1 MPFMSPTTYK
11 MVRGIQTHL
20 KSFVVNVFLVAE
32 LRVGDIAGQLCEL
45 KTMGLIVSRSTRG

>member
-1 MPFMSPTTYK
+1 MNPKTYK
-11 MVRGIQTHL
+11 MVRGAQTHL